1 VSGPHPEQA
10 ASASGLATSFKA
22 SRRPAFAAAGLL
34 VVAAG
39 GWYMMSHGSTP
50 KPKSAALQTPTLAPP
65 AGGSNHSDKL
75 DSATLEKEKA
85 DADAAKAS
93 GRSFASAL
101 TTNRPLGD
109 DKAPVLGRMPGTGS
123 ATTAGVTP
131 PGTPRPAPPPPPAV
145 NQFTRAPEGTKTA
158 SERSASRERLPGELS
173 EAQEVELLAA
183 WSGRPASLDMELP
196 AETAAAGGHRQDSAS
211 FTQEP
216 QATSSGETG
225 SQQNVATVKSA
236 THRLLA
242 AGRGVYGHSLLGI
255 NSDYPGTPVLVEI
268 DSGPLAHDRLS
279 GSFERKDERLV
290 IKFDKLMIGDSDPLP
305 VSAYAVA
312 PDTME
317 TGLASE
323 VHEHLP
329 TRIFLP
335 AAAAF
340 VEGLGN
346 AMQNSNT
353 NSVTSGLG
361 VSSFTHLTLPQQL
374 GVAAGRAGQEMG
386 QILQKQTPQNP
397 TVLLHKDDPIG
408 VIFTEPVDAP

>member
-1 VSGPHPEQA
+1 MTEVSPG
-10 ASASGLATSFKA
+10 SSVSFRGFTNSIKS
-22 SRRPAFAAAGLL
+22 SRRPSFAVAGLL
-34 VVAAG
+34 IVATG
-39 GWYMMSHGSTP
+39 GWYMMSHGPTP
-50 KPKSAALQTPTLAPP
+50 KPKSTALQPPTLAPP
-65 AGGSNHSDKL
+65 AGGNNHSDMI
-75 DSATLEKEKA
+75 DSATQQKEKA
-85 DADAAKAS
+85 EADAAKAS

-101 TTNRPLGD
+101 TTNRPLGN
-109 DKAPVLGRMPGTGS
+109 DKAPPLGTMVGTRS
-123 ATTAGVTP
+123 NPNTSLP
-131 PGTPRPAPPPPPAV
+131 PIDTHQVQSPPVV
-145 NQFTRAPEGTKTA
+145 NQFTRSPEGTKST
-158 SERSASRERLPGELS
+158 SGSTASRERTSGTLS

-183 WSGRPASLDMELP
+183 WSGRAPSLDMELP
-196 AETAAAGGHRQDSAS
+196 SETAVAGGPRQSSSA
-211 FTQEP
+211 FTQAP
-216 QATSSGETG
+216 DSSAQKV
-225 SQQNVATVKSA
+225 SSSSPQNVTSVKPV

-242 AGRGVYGHSLLGI
+242 AGKGVYGHSVLGV

-268 DSGPLAHDRLS
+268 DSGPLIHDRLS

-317 TGLASE
+317 TALASE

-361 VSSFTHLTLPQQL
+361 VSSFTHLSLPQQL

-408 VIFTEPVDAP
+408 VIFTDPVDAP

>member
-1 VSGPHPEQA
+1 MSEAHPGPA
-10 ASASGLATSFKA
+10 ASASGLATSLKA

-39 GWYMMSHGSTP
+39 GWYMMSHGSAP
-50 KPKSAALQTPTLAPP
+50 KPKSAALQTPNLAPP
-65 AGGSNHSDKL
+65 AGGNNHSDKL
-75 DSATLEKEKA
+75 DSATVMKEKA
-85 DADAAKAS
+85 DADAAKAN

-101 TTNRPLGD
+101 TTDRPLGD
-109 DKAPVLGRMPGTGS
+109 DKAPLLGRMPGSGS
-123 ATTAGVTP
+123 ATNAGVTP
-131 PGTPRPAPPPPPAV
+131 PGTPRTPPPPAV
-145 NQFTRAPEGTKTA
+145 NQFTRVPEGTKAA
-158 SERSASRERLPGELS
+158 SEPPASRERRPGELS

-196 AETAAAGGHRQDSAS
+196 AETTAAGGGRQDRAS

-216 QATSSGETG
+216 QAAQSGA
-225 SQQNVATVKSA
+225 SAAQQNVATVKPA

-408 VIFTEPVDAP
+408 VIFTDPVDVP

>member
-1 VSGPHPEQA
+1 
-10 ASASGLATSFKA
+10 
-22 SRRPAFAAAGLL
+22 
-34 VVAAG
+34 
-39 GWYMMSHGSTP
+39 M
-50 KPKSAALQTPTLAPP
+50 
-65 AGGSNHSDKL
+65 
-75 DSATLEKEKA
+75 
-85 DADAAKAS
+85 
-93 GRSFASAL
+93 
-101 TTNRPLGD
+101 
-109 DKAPVLGRMPGTGS
+109 
-123 ATTAGVTP
+123 
-131 PGTPRPAPPPPPAV
+131 
-145 NQFTRAPEGTKTA
+145 
-158 SERSASRERLPGELS
+158 
-173 EAQEVELLAA
+173 
-183 WSGRPASLDMELP
+183 
-196 AETAAAGGHRQDSAS
+196 
-211 FTQEP
+211 
-216 QATSSGETG
+216 
-225 SQQNVATVKSA
+225 ATVKPA

-242 AGRGVYGHSLLGI
+242 AGRGVYGHSVLGI
-255 NSDYPGTPVLVEI
+255 NSDYPGTPVLVEV

-323 VHEHLP
+323 VQEHLA

-374 GVAAGRAGQEMG
+374 AVGAGRAGQEMG
-386 QILQKQTPQNP
+386 QLLQKQTPQNP

-408 VIFTEPVDAP
+408 VIFTDPVDVP

>member
-1 VSGPHPEQA
+1 MTDAPSGPSSA
-10 ASASGLATSFKA
+10 ARGFATSIKS

-34 VVAAG
+34 LFAAG
-39 GWYMMSHGSTP
+39 GWYIMSHGSAP
-50 KPKSAALQTPTLAPP
+50 KPKSAALQTPNLAPP
-65 AGGSNHSDKL
+65 AGGNNHSDKL
-75 DSATLEKEKA
+75 DSATLQKEKA
-85 DADAAKAS
+85 DADAAKAH
-93 GRSFASAL
+93 GKSFASAL

-109 DKAPVLGRMPGTGS
+109 DKAPLLNGMPGTGA
-123 ATTAGVTP
+123 ATQAGVTP
-131 PGTPRPAPPPPPAV
+131 PGTAHTSPPPAV
-145 NQFTRAPEGTKTA
+145 NQFTRAPAGTKA
-158 SERSASRERLPGELS
+158 APAPPASRVRRPGELS

-183 WSGRPASLDMELP
+183 WSGRAGSLDMELP
-196 AETAAAGGHRQDSAS
+196 AESVAASAHKQANAS

-216 QATSSGETG
+216 QSSPSSASA
-225 SQQNVATVKSA
+225 SQQNAATVKPA

-242 AGRGVYGHSLLGI
+242 AGRGVYGHSVLGI
-255 NSDYPGTPVLVEI
+255 NSDYPGTPVLVEV

-323 VHEHLP
+323 VQEHLA

-374 GVAAGRAGQEMG
+374 AVGAGRAGQEMG
-386 QILQKQTPQNP
+386 QLLHKQTPQNP
-397 TVLLHKDDPIG
+397 TVLLLKDDPIG
-408 VIFTEPVDAP
+408 VIFTDPVDVP